1 VVNRAR
7 LRVEVSAGAMKLCSV
22 AGVQNDTQRGEQPR
36 PCRFHTDK
44 VARRAVLH
52 PREISMAIAWAMLAL
67 LWLALV
73 SVIVWVIATAVARS
87 R

>member
-1 VVNRAR
+1 VTTGLVR
-7 LRVEVSAGAMKLCSV
+7 
-22 AGVQNDTQRGEQPR
+22 PR
-36 PCRFHTDK
+36 Y
-44 VARRAVLH
+44 AVLDQK
-52 PREISMAIAWAMLAL
+52 EMSMAIAWAMLAL